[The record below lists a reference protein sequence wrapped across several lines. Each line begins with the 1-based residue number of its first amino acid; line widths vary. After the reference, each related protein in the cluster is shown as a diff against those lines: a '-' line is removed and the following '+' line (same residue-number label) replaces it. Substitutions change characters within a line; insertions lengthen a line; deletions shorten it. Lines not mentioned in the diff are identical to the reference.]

1 MILGREPIF
10 MSKYIFNLL
19 CDYIKEQRRIIPYG
33 RLLSDIFYQSS
44 IIEQLEEMK
53 TGEDLR
59 IIFGKAFNAHSLIQM
74 KIIKKVQ
81 SSNITFCIT
90 KSNLVYLEDFH
101 IISKLDCEEVIKEY
115 ILLRETK

>member
-53 TGEDLR
+53 NRR
-59 IIFGKAFNAHSLIQM
+59 ILENHLWKSIQRPL
-74 KIIKKVQ
+74 
-81 SSNITFCIT
+81 SNTNENH
-90 KSNLVYLEDFH
+90 KEGLVFQHNILSH
-101 IISKLDCEEVIKEY
+101 EV
-115 ILLRETK
+115 